1 MNKLLLVVGA
11 IFLICIIVGYKRG
24 FLKILASLISTI
36 AIIVL
41 VTILTPYVSE
51 AIRSVTPIEEVM
63 QEKCIDMLIPDKSE
77 YDKVIEDGLSDDKQR
92 KLIEESK
99 LPKMFQD
106 MLIENNND
114 EVYEFLGVTT
124 FGEYVGTYFA
134 KVISDIVAF
143 LVTLLIVAILV
154 KTLLCILGVIGKLP
168 VIGGMNRVAGG
179 IIGIGTGLI
188 LVWVLFL
195 IITVFY
201 DNGISQACMK
211 DISDSKILQ
220 ALYDS
225 NLLTKYITKF

>member
-24 FLKILASLISTI
+24 FLKILASFLSTI

-51 AIRSVTPIEEVM
+51 GIRRVTPIEEEM
-63 QEKCIDMLIPDKSE
+63 QEKCIDMLVPDKAGD
-77 YDKVIEDGLSDDKQR
+77 DKVIEDGLSDVKQR

-106 MLIENNND
+106 MLLENNND
-114 EVYEFLGVTT
+114 VVYEVLGVST

-134 KVISDIVAF
+134 KLITDIIAF
-143 LVTLLIVAILV
+143 LVTLLIVTILV
-154 KTLLCILGVIGKLP
+154 RTVLCMVGVIGKLP

-188 LVWVLFL
+188 IVWVLFL
-195 IITVFY
+195 VITVFY
-201 DNGISQACMK
+201 DNAISQACLA
-211 DISDSKILQ
+211 DIADSEILQ
-220 ALYDS
+220 VLYDS
-225 NLLTKYITKF
+225 NVLTKYVTKF